1 MIQNKINQ
9 QNTII
14 MDSETGEVIEQV
26 RKESLAVGK
35 EPNYYKVYINDLA
48 NLQGLNPTEKMVLEI
63 LSANMTFDNLIV
75 LIKPIKEKLVVM
87 TGKSFDAIKKAIQ
100 ELAKK
105 KILLKEERACYRVNP
120 KYVAKGKWEDIKA
133 LRLVIEYS
141 EKGREISIEKVTP
154 FHIEY
159 KVTDKK
165 EVLKI
170 DEVPPNQTY
179 FDFDENGNAEIKSYK
194 NAYVKTDNNEA
205 EY

>member
-1 MIQNKINQ
+1 MTMKVNQ
-9 QNTII
+9 QNAII

-75 LIKPIKEKLVVM
+75 LIKPIKEKLVKI
-87 TGKSFDAIKKAIQ
+87 TGKEFETIKKAIQ
-100 ELAKK
+100 GLSKK
-105 KILLKEERACYRVNP
+105 KVLLKEERACYRVNP

-141 EKGREISIEKVTP
+141 EQGREISIEKVTP

-159 KVTDKK
+159 EVKDKK
-165 EVLKI
+165 EILKI
-170 DEVPPNQTY
+170 DEISPNQTY
-179 FDFDENGNAEIKSYK
+179 LDFNEDGSHSIKK
-194 NAYVKTDNNEA
+194 HGDND
-205 EY
+205 

>member
-1 MIQNKINQ
+1 MDKINQ

-14 MDSETGEVIEQV
+14 MDSETGEVIEQE

-75 LIKPIKEKLVVM
+75 LIKPIKEKLVKI
-87 TGKSFDAIKKAIQ
+87 TGKEFETIKKAIQ
-100 ELAKK
+100 GLAKK
-105 KILLKEERACYRVNP
+105 NVLIKEERACYRVNP

-141 EKGREISIEKVTP
+141 EKGREVSIEKVTP

-159 KVTDKK
+159 KLKDQK
-165 EVLKI
+165 EVLQI
-170 DEVPPNQTY
+170 DSVPNNQTY
-179 FDFDENGNAEIKSYK
+179 FDFDEDGNVEIKKHS
-194 NAYVKTDNNEA
+194 ASDIF
-205 EY
+205 